1 MERHLHP
8 AGRPGHP
15 GRRLPRSGRAVLGL
29 LSALL
34 LLVAGCDRQKA
45 VSPSA
50 QSGEMPDQE
59 VQDFVLTETDQGRL
73 QWKLYARYAAMYD
86 SRNVITA
93 RGVRVDF
100 YGEDEKKTSELTAR
114 EGEINQSSRD
124 MTATGN
130 VVLQTTEGTRMSTEQ
145 LRFVN
150 ATQRIVSDQLV
161 RIERAGDELTGVGFE
176 SDPDL
181 SRYEF
186 KRQVSATVRTRT
198 GGLLEP
204 RRQEKP

>member
-1 MERHLHP
+1 
-8 AGRPGHP
+8 
-15 GRRLPRSGRAVLGL
+15 VLGL